1 MTPHFPFKTGGHV
14 AQADFESESQAGATM
29 PDSVTVSHGSYTG
42 WQCDTEESFRI
53 RVLPVVEKNT
63 LAAVGKSPEGWKKR
77 E

>member
-1 MTPHFPFKTGGHV
+1 
-14 AQADFESESQAGATM
+14 M
-29 PDSVTVSHGSYTG
+29 PDSVTVLHGSYTG